1 MEPNRF
7 DRRRNYV
14 HADIP
19 AIRALA
25 TSHARHAT
33 DLEALAAALAKVA
46 PPPDA
51 FGSVGTAFLAAVADA
66 LTSEART
73 AEGLTARVVAA
84 SNAGSTTADAFD
96 EADLRVGQA
105 VGSVGI

>member
-14 HADIP
+14 HADTP

-46 PPPDA
+46 PPPDT
-51 FGSVGTAFLAAVADA
+51 FGSVGAAFLTAVADA
-66 LTSEART
+66 LTAEAQT
-73 AEGLTARVVAA
+73 ADGLTARVVAA
-84 SNAGSTTADAFD
+84 SNAGTTTANAFD
-96 EADLRVGQA
+96 AADLRVGQA
-105 VGSVGI
+105 VGAVGI

>member
-14 HADIP
+14 HADTL

-33 DLEALAAALAKVA
+33 DMEALAAALAKVA
-46 PPPDA
+46 PPSDA
-51 FGSVGTAFLAAVADA
+51 FGSVGAAFLTAVADA
-66 LTSEART
+66 LAAEAQT
-73 AEGLTARVVAA
+73 ADGLTARVVAA
-84 SNAGSTTADAFD
+84 SNAGATTADAFD
-96 EADLRVGQA
+96 AADLRVGQTVGA
-105 VGSVGI
+105 VGI

>member
-1 MEPNRF
+1 MEPKRF
-7 DRRRNYV
+7 DRRRKYV

-25 TSHARHAT
+25 ASHARHST
-33 DLEALAAALAKVA
+33 DLEALAAALARVA

-51 FGSVGTAFLAAVADA
+51 FGSVGADFLAAVADA
-66 LTSEART
+66 LTSEAQT
-73 AEGLTARVVAA
+73 ADGLTARAVAA
-84 SNAGSTTADAFD
+84 SNAGTTTADAFD

>member
-1 MEPNRF
+1 MEPNGSV
-7 DRRRNYV
+7 RRRNYV

-33 DLEALAAALAKVA
+33 DLEALAAALHIAA

-51 FGSVGTAFLAAVADA
+51 FGSVGATFLAAVADA
-66 LTSEART
+66 LTSEAQT
-73 AEGLTARVVAA
+73 ANGLTARVVAA
-84 SNAGSTTADAFD
+84 SNVGTTTADAFD